1 LHSDENPEVHTPL
14 CPKLAGRSE
23 EMAIWDEI
31 DRCERTTDIL
41 KDLKLLFGSVTAI
54 PVQVFLT
61 GFENLIPCLFSFFRV
76 CLQIQEG
83 PASAR
88 EFLEEFL
95 SNWKFV
101 DERCYALAKA
111 EANMVY
117 DEECVNRSVLE
128 VDKYLD
134 VVEVYIITLLAVA
147 LSDIEHAISWVDEAT
162 IPEEKRQRL
171 QGVDCGDLYK
181 SVPFTQLILL
191 LLELLRRLHSM
202 NYSEMTNLT
211 DTSVSPL
218 LPVACESFAKP
229 LKTQNQSNGENG
241 AKQTILKF
249 SGQRVPCFWW
259 FRTITLKFGNGSVL
273 KRQALSV
280 KKAVSDLWQ
289 LAFSYQVNP
298 LAAVQPLPSATHGS
312 R

>member
-1 LHSDENPEVHTPL
+1 MGNVTKPSRIPIVSATDVEEY
-14 CPKLAGRSE
+14 LASYV
-23 EMAIWDEI
+23 
-31 DRCERTTDIL
+31 TTM
-41 KDLKLLFGSVTAI
+41 
-54 PVQVFLT
+54 
-61 GFENLIPCLFSFFRV
+61 EWV

-83 PASAR
+83 PASVR

-101 DERCYALAKA
+101 DERCYVLATA
-111 EANMVY
+111 EANTVY
-117 DEECVNRSVLE
+117 EEECDNRSVLE

-134 VVEVYIITLLAVA
+134 VVEVYIVTLLAVA
-147 LSDIEHAISWVDEAT
+147 LRDMEHAISWVDKAT

-181 SVPFTQLILL
+181 PVPFTQLILL

-202 NYSEMTNLT
+202 NYSEMTNST

-218 LPVACESFAKP
+218 LPVASESFAKP
-229 LKTQNQSNGENG
+229 LKAQNQSNGENG

-249 SGQRVPCFWW
+249 AGQRVPCFWW

-273 KRQALSV
+273 KRQALSM